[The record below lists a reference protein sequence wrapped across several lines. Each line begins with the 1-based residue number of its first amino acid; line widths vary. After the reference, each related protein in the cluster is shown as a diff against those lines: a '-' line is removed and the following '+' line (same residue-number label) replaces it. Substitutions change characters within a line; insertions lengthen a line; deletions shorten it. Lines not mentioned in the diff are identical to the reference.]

1 MRWQRSTWMRRTA
14 LQSPGL
20 RNTRWTKLKLGWWT
34 FCIWSVFVCMSRM
47 IDKFVLYRRFT
58 STTQQRWQKRSQPWW
73 NCRTG
78 SFVGPLPAWG
88 PCFSWEY
95 DFVEILIFFR
105 EKKKLQDELNQ
116 LSRNCL
122 TDVQSRFWSS
132 DQHAK
137 ILCNARDHF
146 LFKVFWPKRHLPR
159 WSPVALLA
167 ATEEALHL
175 WRLQHCC
182 HVIRALFFLIQT
194 TFYFRQNHTTYE
206 REEKLSEQKVK
217 ESSTERVAPLA
228 IRDAFKNVLADFA
241 R

>member
-1 MRWQRSTWMRRTA
+1 MRWRPSTLMRRIA

-34 FCIWSVFVCMSRM
+34 FCIWSVFVCISRM

-122 TDVQSRFWSS
+122 TDVQSRFWFSIKITKCS
-132 DQHAK
+132 RPLPIQGILAK
-137 ILCNARDHF
+137 ETPSPLVPSRLTCSRRRSTPSLTPSTLLPCN
-146 LFKVFWPKRHLPR
+146 
-159 WSPVALLA
+159 
-167 ATEEALHL
+167 
-175 WRLQHCC
+175 
-182 HVIRALFFLIQT
+182 
-194 TFYFRQNHTTYE
+194 
-206 REEKLSEQKVK
+206 
-217 ESSTERVAPLA
+217 
-228 IRDAFKNVLADFA
+228 
-241 R
+241 

>member
-1 MRWQRSTWMRRTA
+1 
-14 LQSPGL
+14 
-20 RNTRWTKLKLGWWT
+20 
-34 FCIWSVFVCMSRM
+34 M

-58 STTQQRWQKRSQPWW
+58 STTQQRWQKRSPPWW

-88 PCFSWEY
+88 LCFSWRY

-146 LFKVFWPKRHLPR
+146 LLKVFWPKRHLPR

-182 HVIRALFFLIQT
+182 HVIENPIISKSNKFLLQAKPHNLRKGGKTVRTKGRRVLNRACSSSGDNDNDLYIIGAVCLSQKRLFCPT
-194 TFYFRQNHTTYE
+194 KPSRTFRNLLEPSGTFRNLPEPSRT
-206 REEKLSEQKVK
+206 
-217 ESSTERVAPLA
+217 
-228 IRDAFKNVLADFA
+228 F
-241 R
+241 